1 MGITVV
7 DHPLSRHYL
16 SVLRHRTTGPG
27 EFRLAT
33 RRLSYILTLEATSGL
48 AETEYRLETPL
59 SPATGY
65 RPVRPPVAVAVLRA
79 GLGLIDG
86 VVDLVPDVAVG
97 YVGVERDEETARP
110 MAYYAKFPEMRERTT
125 LVLEPMLA
133 TGGSLG
139 WAVERVKEAGAAHV
153 VALCVVAAPEGAA
166 RMEREHPDVEVVA
179 AAIDSHLNDRFFIV
193 PGLGDMG
200 DRLFDTP

>member
-16 SVLRHRTTGPG
+16 SVLRDRTTGPG

-33 RRLSYILTLEATSGL
+33 RRLSYVLTLEATSRL

-139 WAVERVKEAGAAHV
+139 WAVERVKEAGAAHM

>member
-1 MGITVV
+1 M
-7 DHPLSRHYL
+7 
-16 SVLRHRTTGPG
+16 
-27 EFRLAT
+27 
-33 RRLSYILTLEATSGL
+33 
-48 AETEYRLETPL
+48 
-59 SPATGY
+59 
-65 RPVRPPVAVAVLRA
+65 AVAVLRA
-79 GLGLIDG
+79 GLGLVDA
-86 VVDLVPDVAVG
+86 VVELLPDVAIG
-97 YVGVERDEETARP
+97 YVGVQRDEETARP
-110 MAYYAKFPEMRERTT
+110 MAYYTKFPEMRERTV

-139 WAVERVKEAGAAHV
+139 WAVKQVKEAGAAHV

-179 AAIDSHLNDRFFIV
+179 AAMDSHLNDSFFIV

>member
-16 SVLRHRTTGPG
+16 SILRDRTTGPG

-33 RRLSYILTLEATSGL
+33 RRLSYILTLEATSRL

-65 RPVRPPVAVAVLRA
+65 RPGRPPVAVAVLRA

-86 VVDLVPDVAVG
+86 VLDLVPDVAVG

-110 MAYYAKFPEMRERTT
+110 MAYYTKFPEMRERTV

-139 WAVERVKEAGAAHV
+139 WAVKLVKEAGATHV
-153 VALCVVAAPEGAA
+153 LALCVVAAPEGAA

>member
-16 SVLRHRTTGPG
+16 SILRDRTTGPG

-33 RRLSYILTLEATSGL
+33 RRLSYILTVEATSRL

-65 RPVRPPVAVAVLRA
+65 RPARPPVAVAVLRA

-110 MAYYAKFPEMRERTT
+110 MAYYTKFPEMRERTV

-139 WAVERVKEAGAAHV
+139 WAVKSVKEAGAAHV

>member
-16 SVLRHRTTGPG
+16 SILRDRNTGVDG
-27 EFRLAT
+27 FRRAA
-33 RRLSYILTLEATSGL
+33 RRLSYILTVEATSNL
-48 AETEYRLETPL
+48 PETGYDLETPL
-59 SPATGY
+59 APATGSRPS
-65 RPVRPPVAVAVLRA
+65 RPVVAVAVLRA

-86 VVDLVPDVAVG
+86 VADLIPEVAIG
-97 YVGVERDEETARP
+97 YAGLERDEETARP
-110 MAYYAKFPEMRERTT
+110 GSYYLKLPDMRHGTA

-139 WAVERVKEAGAAHV
+139 WAVQRVKEAGPDRI

-166 RMEREHPDVEVVA
+166 RMEREHPDVQVVT

-200 DRLFDTP
+200 DRLFDTS

>member
-16 SVLRHRTTGPG
+16 SILRDRTTGAAD
-27 EFRLAT
+27 FRQAT
-33 RRLSYILTLEATSGL
+33 RRLSYILTLEATSRL
-48 AETEYRLETPL
+48 SETEYRLETPL
-59 SPATGY
+59 SPTTGY
-65 RPVRPPVAVAVLRA
+65 RPGRPLVAVAVLRA

-86 VVDLVPDVAVG
+86 VVGLLPDLAIG

-110 MAYYAKFPEMRERTT
+110 MAYYTKFPEVRERTV

-139 WAVERVKEAGAAHV
+139 WAVERVKEAGAEHV

-166 RMEREHPDVEVVA
+166 RMEREHPDVEVVT
-179 AAIDSHLNDRFFIV
+179 AAIDSGLNDSFFIV

>member
-16 SVLRHRTTGPG
+16 SILRDRTTDPA
-27 EFRLAT
+27 EFRRAT
-33 RRLSYILTLEATSGL
+33 RRLSYILTLEATSRL

-59 SPATGY
+59 APATGY
-65 RPVRPPVAVAVLRA
+65 RPGPPLVAVAVLRA
-79 GLGLIDG
+79 GLGLIDA
-86 VVDLVPDVAVG
+86 VVDLLPDVAIG
-97 YVGVERDEETARP
+97 YVGVQRDEETARP
-110 MAYYAKFPEMRERTT
+110 MAYYTKFPEMRDRTV

-139 WAVERVKEAGAAHV
+139 WAVEQVKGAGAARV
-153 VALCVVAAPEGAA
+153 VALCVVAAPEGGV

-179 AAIDSHLNDRFFIV
+179 AAMDSHLNDSFFIV

-200 DRLFDTP
+200 DRLFDTQ